1 MTIKLETHNSEN
13 SDVNPHDLKINS
25 AKGFFEKLIAF
36 AIDQRWLVMLISLA
50 VAILGVISYQH
61 LPIDAVPDITNVQV
75 QINTGAPGYSPLETE
90 QRITYP
96 VETAMAGLP
105 NLEETRS
112 ISRYGLSQVTVVFKE
127 GTDIY
132 FARQLVAERIAQVK
146 EKLPAGISSEMG
158 PTATGLGEIF
168 MWIVSAKPGALK
180 ADGTPY
186 TAMDLREV
194 QDWIIKPQLRNV
206 PGVTEINTIGGYS
219 KQFQIAPNLDALV
232 NYGLT
237 LGDILNALEK
247 NTNNQGAGYIEKQGE
262 QYLIRV
268 PGQIMLD
275 SKNQDMAQKMAIAAL
290 SNVVVDVRN
299 GKPIRV
305 QDVATVAIGSDLRTG
320 AATMNGEEVVLGTV
334 FMLMGEN
341 SRTVSLAI
349 AERLAEVN
357 KTLPAGITASTVYD
371 RTILIDKAI
380 NTVKK
385 NLLEGA
391 LLVIAILFIFLG
403 NIRAALITM
412 CVIPLAMLMT
422 FTGMVGN
429 KISANLMSLGALDF
443 GIIIDGAVVIV
454 ENAMRRLAHTQGAL
468 GRNLT
473 KQERFTEVFSAAREA
488 RRPLIYGQ
496 LIIMAVYLPIFAL
509 TGVEGKMFHPMA
521 FTVVIALLAA
531 MLISVTFIPA
541 AIALFVTGRVQE
553 KENFVMQWAKK
564 IYTPVLDWTL
574 VNKAVVLTFA
584 ITTVVLSGL
593 LVTRMGSE
601 FVPSLDEGDITM
613 HALRIPGTSLS
624 QAIVMQQELEK
635 TIKTF
640 PQIDKVYSKLGTAE
654 IATDPMPPSVADTFL
669 ILKPKSQW
677 PDPSLSKNAFIA
689 QLQAAV
695 AKVPGN
701 NYEFTQPIQMRFNEL
716 ISGVRSDVAVKVF
729 GDDLESMT
737 ETAEKIAEV
746 LEKTQGSADVKVE
759 QTTGLPVLT
768 VNIDREKIA
777 RLGVNMEDIQT
788 AVSIAMNGAHAGAVY
803 DGDRRFDIVVRLD
816 AAQRLD
822 TQMLERLPIKLNV
835 NNSATYMRLNE
846 LATLDVAQGANQFS
860 RANGKRNVVVTANVR
875 NRDIGSFV
883 AEAQAGIATNVK
895 IPAGNWLEWGGT
907 FKQLQSA
914 ADRLKIVIPLALLIV
929 FMLLYAVFGNFKDGL
944 IVFSGIPFALTGG
957 VTALWLTG
965 IPLSISAGVGFIA
978 LSGVAVLNG
987 LVMITFINNLR
998 SEGGALNEA
1007 VREGALTRLR
1017 PILMT
1022 ALVASF
1028 GFIPMAIATG
1038 VGAEVQRPLATVV
1051 IGGVM
1056 SSTLLT
1062 LLVLPLLYSMVHRRN
1077 SI

>member
-1 MTIKLETHNSEN
+1 MTIKPEN
-13 SDVNPHDLKINS
+13 ADIDPHK
-25 AKGFFEKLIAF
+25 ARGFFEKLIAF

-50 VAILGVISYQH
+50 LAVLGVISYQH

-75 QINTGAPGYSPLETE
+75 QINSAAPGYSPLETE

-146 EKLPAGISSEMG
+146 EKLPAGIASEMG

-168 MWIVSAKPGALK
+168 MWIVSAEPGALK
-180 ADGTPY
+180 PDGTPY

-206 PGVTEINTIGGYS
+206 PGVTEINTIGGFN
-219 KQFQIAPNLDALV
+219 KQFQVAPNLDALV

-237 LGDILNALEK
+237 LTDILNALEK
-247 NTNNQGAGYIEKQGE
+247 NTNNQGAGYIEKLGE

-268 PGQIMLD
+268 PGQITVD
-275 SKNQDMAQKMAIAAL
+275 SKYQKLALEAL
-290 SNVVVDVRN
+290 SNVVVDTRN
-299 GKPIRV
+299 GTPIRV
-305 QDVATVAIGSDLRTG
+305 QDVATVNTGSDLRTG

-341 SRTVSLAI
+341 SREVSQAVAL
-349 AERLAEVN
+349 RLAEVN
-357 KTLPAGITASTVYD
+357 KTLPTGIRANTVYD

-385 NLLEGA
+385 NLIEGA

-403 NIRAALITM
+403 NIRAAVITM

-443 GIIIDGAVVIV
+443 GIIIDGTVVIV

-473 KQERFTEVFSAAREA
+473 RTERFTEVFSAAREA

-521 FTVVIALLAA
+521 FTVVIALVAA

-553 KENFVMQWAKK
+553 KENKVMQWAKK

-574 VNKAVVLTFA
+574 LNKAVVLTLA
-584 ITTVVLSGL
+584 VTTVVLSGL
-593 LVTRMGSE
+593 LLTRMGSE
-601 FVPSLDEGDITM
+601 FVPSLDEGDIAL

-624 QAIVMQQELEK
+624 QAITMQQELEK

-640 PQIDKVYSKLGTAE
+640 PQVDKIYAKLGTAE

-669 ILKPKSQW
+669 ILKPRSQW
-677 PDPSLSKNAFIA
+677 PDPSLTKNAFIA

-746 LEKTQGSADVKVE
+746 LESTQGNADVKVE

-777 RLGVNMEDIQT
+777 RLGVNMQDIQT

-816 AAQRLD
+816 ATQRLD

-835 NNSATYMRLNE
+835 NDSVTYMRLSE

-883 AEAQAGIATNVK
+883 AEAQAGIAANVS

-907 FKQLQSA
+907 FKQLKSA

-929 FMLLYAVFGNFKDGL
+929 FMLLYAVFNNFKDGL

-957 VTALWLTG
+957 VTALWLAG

-998 SEGGALNEA
+998 AEGKALSEA

-1051 IGGVM
+1051 IGGVL

-1062 LLVLPLLYSMVHRRN
+1062 LLVLPLLYSMVHRKN

>member
-1 MTIKLETHNSEN
+1 MTIKPESA
-13 SDVNPHDLKINS
+13 DINPHDLKING

-36 AIDQRWLVMLISLA
+36 AIDQRWLVMLISLGVA
-50 VAILGVISYQH
+50 VLGFFSYAH

-75 QINTGAPGYSPLETE
+75 QINSAAPGYSPLETE

-146 EKLPAGISSEMG
+146 EKLPAGIASEMG

-168 MWIVSAKPGALK
+168 MWIVAAEPGALK

-206 PGVTEINTIGGYS
+206 SGVTEINTVGGYS
-219 KQFQIAPNLDALV
+219 KQFQVAPNLDALV

-237 LGDILNALEK
+237 LTDILNALEK
-247 NTNNQGAGYIEKQGE
+247 NTNNQGAGYIEKLGE

-268 PGQIMLD
+268 PGQIAVD
-275 SKNQDMAQKMAIAAL
+275 SKNQNIALTAL
-290 SNVVVDVRN
+290 SNVVLDVRN
-299 GKPIRV
+299 GTPIRV
-305 QDVATVAIGSDLRTG
+305 QDVATVSTGSDLRTG

-341 SRTVSLAI
+341 SREVSLAV
-349 AERLAEVN
+349 ANRLAEVN
-357 KTLPAGITASTVYD
+357 KTLPDGITANTVYD

-403 NIRAALITM
+403 NIRAAVITM

-473 KQERFTEVFSAAREA
+473 KQERFTEVFAAAREA

-521 FTVVIALLAA
+521 FTVVLALIAA
-531 MLISVTFIPA
+531 MIISVTFIPA

-553 KENFVMQWAKK
+553 KEIYVMQVAKK

-574 VNKAVVLTFA
+574 VNKAVVLTLA

-593 LVTRMGSE
+593 LLTRMGSE
-601 FVPSLDEGDITM
+601 FVPSLDEGDIAL

-624 QAIVMQQELEK
+624 QAITMQEELEK

-640 PQIDKVYSKLGTAE
+640 PQIEKVYAKLGTAE

-669 ILKPKSQW
+669 ILKPRSQW
-677 PDPSLSKNAFIA
+677 PDPSLSKNALIA
-689 QLQAAV
+689 QIQAKV
-695 AKVPGN
+695 SQVPGN

-729 GDDLESMT
+729 GDDLEQMT
-737 ETAEKIAEV
+737 ETAEQIAEV
-746 LEKTQGSADVKVE
+746 LEKTQGNADVKVE

-835 NNSATYMRLNE
+835 NDSVTYMRLSE
-846 LATLDVAQGANQFS
+846 LASLDVAQGANQFS

-883 AEAQAGIATNVK
+883 AEAQAGIAANVS

-907 FKQLQSA
+907 FKQLKSA

-929 FMLLYAVFGNFKDGL
+929 FMLLYAAMNDGKSGNFKDGL

-987 LVMITFINNLR
+987 LVLVVFINNLR
-998 SEGGALNEA
+998 NEGKAFDEAL
-1007 VREGALTRLR
+1007 REGALTRLR

-1051 IGGVM
+1051 IGGVL

-1062 LLVLPLLYSMVHRRN
+1062 LLVLPLMYSMVHRKN
-1077 SI
+1077 SL

>member
-1 MTIKLETHNSEN
+1 MTTRLDNE
-13 SDVNPHDLKINS
+13 P
-25 AKGFFEKLIAF
+25 KGFFEKLIQF
-36 AIDQRWLVMLISLA
+36 SINQRWLVMLISLG
-50 VAILGVISYQH
+50 VAILGIVSYQQ

-75 QINTGAPGYSPLETE
+75 QINSVAPGYSPLETE

-105 NLEETRS
+105 DLEETRS

-127 GTDIY
+127 GTNIY

-146 EKLPAGISSEMG
+146 EKLPAGIVPEMG

-168 MWIVSAKPGALK
+168 MWTVSAKPGALK
-180 ADGTPY
+180 PDGTPY

-206 PGVTEINTIGGYS
+206 PGVTEINTVGGYS
-219 KQFQIAPNLDALV
+219 KQYQIAPNSEALV
-232 NYGLT
+232 SYGLT
-237 LGDILNALEK
+237 LTDVVHALER
-247 NTNNQGAGYIEKQGE
+247 NTSNVGAGYIEKSGE

-268 PGQIMLD
+268 PGQLVASSVNSTQILTD
-275 SKNQDMAQKMAIAAL
+275 L
-290 SNVVVDVRN
+290 SNIVVDTRN
-299 GKPIRV
+299 ATPIRV
-305 QDVATVAIGSDLRTG
+305 QDVASVSIGSDLRTG

-341 SRTVSLAI
+341 SREVSQAV
-349 AERLAEVN
+349 ATRLAEVN
-357 KTLPAGITASTVYD
+357 KTLPAGITANVVYD

-385 NLLEGA
+385 NLIEGA

-403 NIRAALITM
+403 NIRAAIITM

-422 FTGMVGN
+422 FTGMVSN

-454 ENAMRRLAHTQGAL
+454 ENAMRRLAHSQNMV
-468 GRNLT
+468 GRNLMRS
-473 KQERFTEVFSAAREA
+473 ERFAEVFSAAREA

-521 FTVVIALLAA
+521 FTVVIALIAA
-531 MLISVTFIPA
+531 MIISVTFIPA
-541 AIALFVTGRVQE
+541 AIALFVTGRVEE
-553 KENFVMQWAKK
+553 KENTVMRVAKK

-574 VNKAVVLTFA
+574 INKAVVLTLA
-584 ITTVVLSGL
+584 VTTVLLSGL
-593 LVTRMGSE
+593 LLTRMGSE
-601 FVPSLDEGDITM
+601 FVPSLDEGDIAL

-624 QAIVMQQELEK
+624 QAVTMQQELEK

-640 PQIDKVYSKLGTAE
+640 PQVEKIYAKLGTAE

-669 ILKPKSQW
+669 ILKPRSAW
-677 PDPSLSKNAFIA
+677 PDPSLTKNGLIT
-689 QLQAAV
+689 QMQAAV

-729 GDDLESMT
+729 GDDLAAMT
-737 ETAEKIAEV
+737 ETAEAISNV

-816 AAQRLD
+816 EAQRLD
-822 TQMLERLPIKLNV
+822 TAMLERLPIKLNV
-835 NNSATYMRLNE
+835 NNTATYMRLNE
-846 LATLDVAQGANQFS
+846 LASLDIAQGANQFS

-883 AEAQAGIATNVK
+883 AEAKASIATDVK

-929 FMLLYAVFGNFKDGL
+929 FMLLYAVFNNFRDGL

-957 VTALWLTG
+957 ITALWLTG

-998 SEGGALNEA
+998 ADGAAVVNA

-1051 IGGVM
+1051 IGGVL

-1062 LLVLPLLYSMVHRRN
+1062 LLVLPLLYLMVHQTRKPLN
-1077 SI
+1077 

>member
-1 MTIKLETHNSEN
+1 MTIDLQTKNLES
-13 SDVNPHDLKINS
+13 SDVNPHDSKS
-25 AKGFFEKLIAF
+25 YAAKGFFEKLIAF
-36 AIDQRWLVMLISLA
+36 AIDQRWLIMLISLG
-50 VAILGVISYQH
+50 VAILGVVSYQH

-75 QINTGAPGYSPLETE
+75 QINSSAPGYSPLETE

-105 NLEETRS
+105 DLEETRS

-127 GTDIY
+127 GTNIY

-168 MWIVSAKPGALK
+168 MWIVAAKPSALK
-180 ADGTPY
+180 SDGTPY

-206 PGVTEINTIGGYS
+206 PGVTEINTVGGYS
-219 KQFQIAPNLDALV
+219 KQFQVSPNLDALV

-237 LGDILNALEK
+237 LTDILNALEK

-268 PGQIMLD
+268 PGQIAVD
-275 SKNQDMAQKMAIAAL
+275 SKNQNLALDAL
-290 SNVVVDVRN
+290 SNVVLDTRN
-299 GKPIRV
+299 GTPIRV
-305 QDVATVAIGSDLRTG
+305 QDVATVSIGSDLRTG
-320 AATMNGEEVVLGTV
+320 AATQNGEEVVLGTV

-341 SRTVSLAI
+341 SRTVSQAI
-349 AERLAEVN
+349 ATRLAEVN
-357 KTLPAGITASTVYD
+357 KTLPEGITANTVYD

-391 LLVIAILFIFLG
+391 LLVVAILFLFLG
-403 NIRAALITM
+403 NIRAAIITM

-422 FTGMVGN
+422 FTGMVSN
-429 KISANLMSLGALDF
+429 KVSANLMSLGALDF

-454 ENAMRRLAHTQGAL
+454 ENAMRRLAHTQSMV

-473 KQERFTEVFSAAREA
+473 RTERFTEVFSAAREA

-521 FTVVIALLAA
+521 FTVVIALIAA
-531 MLISVTFIPA
+531 MIISVTFIPA

-574 VNKAVVLTFA
+574 VNKAVVLTLA
-584 ITTVVLSGL
+584 VVTVVLSGL

-601 FVPSLDEGDITM
+601 FVPSLDEGDIAL

-624 QAIVMQQELEK
+624 QAITMQQKLEK

-640 PQIDKVYSKLGTAE
+640 PQIDKVYAKLGTAE

-669 ILKPKSQW
+669 ILKPRSEW
-677 PDPSLSKNAFIA
+677 PDPSLTKNGLIA
-689 QLQAAV
+689 QIQAAV

-729 GDDLESMT
+729 GDDLEAMT
-737 ETAEKIAEV
+737 ETAEAVSTV

-816 AAQRLD
+816 EAQRLD
-822 TQMLERLPIKLNV
+822 TAMLERLPIKLNV
-835 NNSATYMRLNE
+835 NNTATYMRLNE
-846 LATLDVAQGANQFS
+846 LASLDVAQGANQFS

-883 AEAQAGIATNVK
+883 AEAKASIARDIK
-895 IPAGNWLEWGGT
+895 IPPGNWLEWGGT

-914 ADRLKIVIPLALLIV
+914 ADRLKIVIPLALIIV

-998 SEGGALNEA
+998 DEGKALNDA

-1051 IGGVM
+1051 IGGIL

-1062 LLVLPLLYSMVHRRN
+1062 LLVLPLLYAMVHQSQLKN
-1077 SI
+1077 STH

>member
-1 MTIKLETHNSEN
+1 MTIKPES
-13 SDVNPHDLKINS
+13 SDVDQHKASGI
-25 AKGFFEKLIAF
+25 FEKLIAF
-36 AIDQRWLVMLISLA
+36 AIEQRWLVMLMSAGI
-50 VAILGVISYQH
+50 AIMGIVSYQH

-75 QINTGAPGYSPLETE
+75 QINSAAPGYSPLETE

-146 EKLPAGISSEMG
+146 EKLPAGIGSEMG
-158 PTATGLGEIF
+158 PTATGLGEIY
-168 MWIVSAKPGALK
+168 MWTVSAKPGALK
-180 ADGTPY
+180 PDGTPY

-206 PGVTEINTIGGYS
+206 PGVTEINTVGGYS
-219 KQFQIAPNLDALV
+219 KQYQIAPNSEALV
-232 NYGLT
+232 SYGLT
-237 LGDILNALEK
+237 LSDVVNALER
-247 NTNNQGAGYIEKQGE
+247 NTGNVGAGYIEKSGE

-268 PGQIMLD
+268 PGQLVANSVNSTQILTD
-275 SKNQDMAQKMAIAAL
+275 L
-290 SNVVVDVRN
+290 SNIVIDTRN
-299 GKPIRV
+299 GTPVRV
-305 QDVATVAIGSDLRTG
+305 ADVASVSIGSDLRTG

-341 SRTVSLAI
+341 SRTVSQAV
-349 AERLAEVN
+349 AVRLAEVN
-357 KTLPAGITASTVYD
+357 KTLPAGITANTVYD

-385 NLLEGA
+385 NLIEGA
-391 LLVIAILFIFLG
+391 LLVIAVLFVFLG
-403 NIRAALITM
+403 NIRAAVITM

-429 KISANLMSLGALDF
+429 KVSANLMSLGALDF

-454 ENAMRRLAHTQGAL
+454 ENAMRRLAHRQNAL
-468 GRNLT
+468 SRNLT
-473 KQERFTEVFSAAREA
+473 REERFDEVFSAAREA
-488 RRPLIYGQ
+488 RRPLVYGQ

-521 FTVVIALLAA
+521 FTVVIALIAA
-531 MLISVTFIPA
+531 MIISVTFIPA
-541 AIALFVTGRVQE
+541 AIALFVTGRVEE
-553 KENFVMQWAKK
+553 KENKVMQWAKK

-574 VNKAVVLTFA
+574 VNKAVVLTLA
-584 ITTVVLSGL
+584 VTAVALSGL
-593 LVTRMGSE
+593 LLTRMGSE
-601 FVPSLDEGDITM
+601 FVPSLDEGDIAL

-624 QAIVMQQELEK
+624 QALLMQRELEK
-635 TIKTF
+635 TIKAF
-640 PQIDKVYSKLGTAE
+640 PQVDKVYAKLGTAE

-669 ILKPKSQW
+669 ILKPRSEW
-677 PDPSLSKNAFIA
+677 PDPRLSKNALIA
-689 QLQAAV
+689 QIQVAV

-729 GDDLESMT
+729 GDDLASMN
-737 ETAEKIAEV
+737 ETAEKIAAI
-746 LEKTQGSADVKVE
+746 LEKTAGSADVKVE

-777 RLGVNMEDIQT
+777 RIGVSMQDVQE
-788 AVSIAMNGAHAGAVY
+788 AVNIAMNGSHAGAVY
-803 DGDRRFDIVVRLD
+803 DGDRRFDIVVRLNE
-816 AAQRLD
+816 AQRND
-822 TQMLERLPIKLNV
+822 MTVLERLPIKLNI
-835 NNSATYMRLNE
+835 NNRVTFLRLGE
-846 LATLDVAQGANQFS
+846 VASLDIAQGANQFS

-883 AEAQAGIATNVK
+883 AQAQASIAEGVK

-914 ADRLKIVIPLALLIV
+914 ADRLQIVIPLALIIV
-929 FMLLYAVFGNFKDGL
+929 FMLLYAAMNNGTVGNDEKSGNFKDGL

-998 SEGGALNEA
+998 AEGKTLDEA

-1051 IGGVM
+1051 IGGVL

-1062 LLVLPLLYSMVHRRN
+1062 LLVLPLLYAWIYRKP
-1077 SI
+1077 

>member
-1 MTIKLETHNSEN
+1 MTIKKLESI
-13 SDVNPHDLKINS
+13 DVEPHK
-25 AKGFFEKLIAF
+25 ARGFFEQLIAF
-36 AIDQRWLVMLISLA
+36 AIDQRWLVMLVSLG
-50 VAILGVISYQH
+50 VAIMGIASYQY

-75 QINTGAPGYSPLETE
+75 QINSAAPGYSPLETE

-105 NLEETRS
+105 DLEETRS

-146 EKLPAGISSEMG
+146 EKLPAGISTEMG

-168 MWIVSAKPGALK
+168 MWTVSAKPGALK

-219 KQFQIAPNLDALV
+219 KQFQVSPNLDALV
-232 NYGLT
+232 SYGLT
-237 LGDILNALEK
+237 LSDVLNALEK
-247 NTNNQGAGYIEKQGE
+247 NTNNQGAGYIEKLGE

-268 PGQIMLD
+268 PGQITVN
-275 SKNQDMAQKMAIAAL
+275 SKNQNLALDAL
-290 SNVVVDVRN
+290 SNVVIDTRN
-299 GKPIRV
+299 GTPVRIK
-305 QDVATVAIGSDLRTG
+305 DVSTVSAGSDLRTG

-357 KTLPAGITASTVYD
+357 KTLPAGIVANTVYD

-391 LLVIAILFIFLG
+391 LLVIAILFLFLG
-403 NIRAALITM
+403 NIRAAIITM

-422 FTGMVGN
+422 FTGMVSS

-454 ENAMRRLAHTQGAL
+454 ENSMRRLAHSQSVF

-473 KQERFTEVFSAAREA
+473 REERFTEVFSAAREA

-521 FTVVIALLAA
+521 FTVVIALIAA
-531 MLISVTFIPA
+531 MIISVTFIPA
-541 AIALFVTGRVQE
+541 AIALFVTGRVEE
-553 KENFVMQWAKK
+553 KENKVMQWAKK

-574 VNKAVVLTFA
+574 VNKSVVLA
-584 ITTVVLSGL
+584 LAVTTVVLSGL

-601 FVPSLDEGDITM
+601 FVPSLDEGDIAL

-624 QAIVMQQELEK
+624 QAVGMQQELEK
-635 TIKTF
+635 TIKKF
-640 PQIDKVYSKLGTAE
+640 PQVDKVYAKIGTAE

-669 ILKPKSQW
+669 ILKPRSEW
-677 PDPSLSKNAFIA
+677 PDPSLSKNALIL
-689 QLQAAV
+689 QIQAAV

-729 GDDLESMT
+729 GDDLENMT
-737 ETAEKIAEV
+737 EIAEKIAEV
-746 LEKTQGSADVKVE
+746 LEKTAGSADVKVE
-759 QTTGLPVLT
+759 QTTGLPILT

-777 RLGVNMEDIQT
+777 RFGVSIENIQT
-788 AVSIAMNGAHAGAVY
+788 DVSIAMNGAHAGAVY

-816 AAQRLD
+816 ETQRLD
-822 TQMLERLPIKLNV
+822 TTMLERLPIKLNV
-835 NNSATYMRLNE
+835 NNTYNYMRLNE
-846 LATLDVAQGANQFS
+846 LASLDVAQGANQFS

-875 NRDIGSFV
+875 ERDIGSFV
-883 AEAQAGIATNVK
+883 AEAQAGIAESVK

-998 SEGGALNEA
+998 TEGRGMAEA

-1051 IGGVM
+1051 IGGIL

-1062 LLVLPLLYSMVHRRN
+1062 LLVLPLLYAMVHQSKSN
-1077 SI
+1077 KNNIL

>member
-1 MTIKLETHNSEN
+1 
-13 SDVNPHDLKINS
+13 
-25 AKGFFEKLIAF
+25 
-36 AIDQRWLVMLISLA
+36 
-50 VAILGVISYQH
+50 
-61 LPIDAVPDITNVQV
+61 
-75 QINTGAPGYSPLETE
+75 
-90 QRITYP
+90 
-96 VETAMAGLP
+96 
-105 NLEETRS
+105 
-112 ISRYGLSQVTVVFKE
+112 
-127 GTDIY
+127 
-132 FARQLVAERIAQVK
+132 
-146 EKLPAGISSEMG
+146 
-158 PTATGLGEIF
+158 
-168 MWIVSAKPGALK
+168 
-180 ADGTPY
+180 
-186 TAMDLREV
+186 
-194 QDWIIKPQLRNV
+194 
-206 PGVTEINTIGGYS
+206 
-219 KQFQIAPNLDALV
+219 
-232 NYGLT
+232 
-237 LGDILNALEK
+237 
-247 NTNNQGAGYIEKQGE
+247 
-262 QYLIRV
+262 
-268 PGQIMLD
+268 
-275 SKNQDMAQKMAIAAL
+275 
-290 SNVVVDVRN
+290 SNVVLDTRN
-299 GKPIRV
+299 GTPVRIK
-305 QDVATVAIGSDLRTG
+305 DVATVSAGSDLRTG
-320 AATMNGEEVVLGTV
+320 AATMDGEEVVLGTV

-341 SRTVSLAI
+341 SRTVSQAI
-349 AERLAEVN
+349 ATRLAEVN
-357 KTLPAGITASTVYD
+357 KTLPTGITANTVYD

-391 LLVIAILFIFLG
+391 LLVIAILFVFLG
-403 NIRAALITM
+403 NIRAAIITM

-429 KISANLMSLGALDF
+429 KVSANLMSLGALDF

-454 ENAMRRLAHTQGAL
+454 ENAMRRLAHSQSVL

-473 KQERFTEVFSAAREA
+473 REERFTEVFSAAREA

-521 FTVVIALLAA
+521 FTVVIALIAA
-531 MLISVTFIPA
+531 MIISVTFIPA
-541 AIALFVTGRVQE
+541 AIALFVTGRVEE
-553 KENFVMQWAKK
+553 KENIVMQWAKK

-574 VNKAVVLTFA
+574 INKAVVLVLA
-584 ITTVVLSGL
+584 ITTVILSSL
-593 LVTRMGSE
+593 LLTRMGSE
-601 FVPSLDEGDITM
+601 FVPSLDEGDIAL

-624 QAIVMQQELEK
+624 QAVGMQQELEK

-640 PQIDKVYSKLGTAE
+640 PQVDKVYAKLGTAE

-669 ILKPKSQW
+669 ILKPRSEW
-677 PDPSLSKNAFIA
+677 PDPSLSKNALIA
-689 QLQAAV
+689 QIQAAV

-729 GDDLESMT
+729 GDDLAQMT
-737 ETAEKIAEV
+737 ETAEQIAKV
-746 LEKTQGSADVKVE
+746 LEETAGSADVKVE
-759 QTTGLPVLT
+759 QTTGLPILT

-777 RLGVNMEDIQT
+777 RLGVNMADIQT

-816 AAQRLD
+816 EAQRLD
-822 TQMLERLPIKLNV
+822 TAMLERLPIKLNV
-835 NNSATYMRLNE
+835 NNTATYMRLSE
-846 LATLDVAQGANQFS
+846 LASLDVAQGANQFS

-875 NRDIGSFV
+875 ERDIGSFV
-883 AEAQAGIATNVK
+883 AEAQTSIAEEVK

-914 ADRLKIVIPLALLIV
+914 ADRLQIVIPLALLIV

-998 SEGGALNEA
+998 TEGKALNEA

-1051 IGGVM
+1051 IGGVL

-1062 LLVLPLLYSMVHRRN
+1062 LLVLPLLYSMFSQTKNVQPN
-1077 SI
+1077 

>member
-1 MTIKLETHNSEN
+1 MTIKPES
-13 SDVNPHDLKINS
+13 SDVNPHDFKING
-25 AKGFFEKLIAF
+25 AKGFFEKLIQFSIA
-36 AIDQRWLVMLISLA
+36 QRWLVMLISLGLA
-50 VAILGVISYQH
+50 VLGIISYQH

-75 QINTGAPGYSPLETE
+75 QINSAAPGYSPLETE

-146 EKLPAGISSEMG
+146 EKLPADVSPEMG

-168 MWIVSAKPGALK
+168 MWIVAAKPGALK
-180 ADGTPY
+180 PDGTPY

-206 PGVTEINTIGGYS
+206 PGVTEINTVGGYS

-237 LGDILNALEK
+237 LSDILNALEK
-247 NTNNQGAGYIEKQGE
+247 NTNNQGAGYIEKLGE

-268 PGQIMLD
+268 PGQIAVD
-275 SKNQDMAQKMAIAAL
+275 SKNQNIALTAL
-290 SNVVVDVRN
+290 SNVVLDVRN
-299 GKPIRV
+299 GTPIRV
-305 QDVATVAIGSDLRTG
+305 QDVAIVTTGSDLRTG

-341 SRTVSLAI
+341 SREVSLAV
-349 AERLAEVN
+349 ANRLAEVN
-357 KTLPAGITASTVYD
+357 KTLPNGITANTVYD
-371 RTILIDKAI
+371 RTTLIDKAI
-380 NTVKK
+380 DTVKK

-403 NIRAALITM
+403 NIRAAVITM

-473 KQERFTEVFSAAREA
+473 KQERFIEVFSAAREA

-521 FTVVIALLAA
+521 FTVVLALISA
-531 MLISVTFIPA
+531 MIISVTFIPA

-553 KENFVMQWAKK
+553 KENFVMQWTKK

-574 VNKAVVLTFA
+574 VNKAVVLTLA
-584 ITTVVLSGL
+584 VTTVILSGL
-593 LVTRMGSE
+593 LLTRMGSE
-601 FVPSLDEGDITM
+601 FVPSLDEGDIAM

-624 QAIVMQQELEK
+624 QAVTMQAELEK

-640 PQIDKVYSKLGTAE
+640 PQIEKVYAKLGTAE

-669 ILKPKSQW
+669 ILKPRSAW
-677 PDPSLSKNAFIA
+677 PDPSLSKNALIA
-689 QLQAAV
+689 QIQAKV
-695 AKVPGN
+695 SQVPGN

-737 ETAEKIAEV
+737 ATAEQIAEV
-746 LEKTQGSADVKVE
+746 LEKTPGNADVKVE

-788 AVSIAMNGAHAGAVY
+788 AVSIAMNGAHAGSVY

-816 AAQRLD
+816 QAQRLD
-822 TQMLERLPIKLNV
+822 TATLERLPIKLNV
-835 NNSATYMRLNE
+835 NNTATYMRLNE
-846 LATLDVAQGANQFS
+846 LASLDVVQGTNQFS

-883 AEAQAGIATNVK
+883 AEAKASIATEVK

-998 SEGGALNEA
+998 ADGKATNEA

-1051 IGGVM
+1051 IGGVL
-1056 SSTLLT
+1056 SSTFLT
-1062 LLVLPLLYSMVHRRN
+1062 LLVLPLLYSMFSREVDFILN
-1077 SI
+1077 D

>member
-1 MTIKLETHNSEN
+1 MKSLES
-13 SDVNPHDLKINS
+13 SDVNSHN

-36 AIDQRWLVMLISLA
+36 AIEQRWMVMLISLG
-50 VAILGVISYQH
+50 VAIMGIVSYQH

-75 QINTGAPGYSPLETE
+75 QINSAAPGYSPLETE

-146 EKLPAGISSEMG
+146 EKLPAGISAAMG
-158 PTATGLGEIF
+158 PTATGLGEIV
-168 MWIVSAKPGALK
+168 MWTVSANPGALK
-180 ADGTPY
+180 PDGTPY

-194 QDWIIKPQLRNV
+194 QDWVIKPQLRNV
-206 PGVTEINTIGGYS
+206 PGVTEINTVGGYS
-219 KQFQIAPNLDALV
+219 KQYQIAPNLEALV

-237 LGDILNALEK
+237 LTDILNALEK
-247 NTNNQGAGYIEKQGE
+247 NTNNQGAGYIEKSGE

-268 PGQIMLD
+268 PGQITVNSTNQTIALD
-275 SKNQDMAQKMAIAAL
+275 AL
-290 SNVVVDVRN
+290 NNIVLETRN
-299 GKPIRV
+299 GTPIRV
-305 QDVATVAIGSDLRTG
+305 QDVASASIGSDLRTG

-341 SRTVSLAI
+341 SRTVSQAV
-349 AERLAEVN
+349 AARLAEVN
-357 KTLPAGITASTVYD
+357 KTLPAGIMANIVYD

-380 NTVKK
+380 STVKK

-391 LLVIAILFIFLG
+391 LLVIAVLFVFLG
-403 NIRAALITM
+403 NIRAAIITM

-429 KISANLMSLGALDF
+429 KVSANLMSLGALDF

-454 ENAMRRLAHTQGAL
+454 ENAMRRLAHTQGIL

-473 KQERFTEVFSAAREA
+473 RQERFTEVFSAAREA

-521 FTVVIALLAA
+521 FTVVIALIAA
-531 MLISVTFIPA
+531 MIISVTFIPA

-553 KENFVMQWAKK
+553 KENKVMQMAKK

-574 VNKAVVLTFA
+574 INKAVVLVLAVT
-584 ITTVVLSGL
+584 IVVLSGL
-593 LVTRMGSE
+593 LLTRMGSE
-601 FVPSLDEGDITM
+601 FVPSLDEGDITL

-624 QAIVMQQELEK
+624 QAVVMQQELEK

-640 PQIDKVYSKLGTAE
+640 PQVDKVYAKLGTAE
-654 IATDPMPPSVADTFL
+654 IATDPMPPSVADTYL
-669 ILKPKSQW
+669 ILKPRNEW
-677 PDPSLSKNAFIA
+677 PDPSLSKNALIA
-689 QLQAAV
+689 QMQAAV

-729 GDDLESMT
+729 GDDLAQMT
-737 ETAEKIAEV
+737 ESAEAIANV
-746 LEKTQGSADVKVE
+746 LEKTAGSADVKVE
-759 QTTGLPVLT
+759 QTTGLPILT

-777 RLGVNMEDIQT
+777 RLGVNMADIQE

-816 AAQRLD
+816 EAQRKD
-822 TQMLERLPIKLNV
+822 TTMLERLPIKLNI
-835 NNSATYMRLNE
+835 NNAVTYMRLGE
-846 LATLDVAQGANQFS
+846 LASLDVAQGANQFS

-875 NRDIGSFV
+875 ERDIGSFV
-883 AEAQAGIATNVK
+883 AEAKSNIAQNVT

-914 ADRLKIVIPLALLIV
+914 ANRLQIVIPLALIIV

-965 IPLSISAGVGFIA
+965 IPLS
-978 LSGVAVLNG
+978 
-987 LVMITFINNLR
+987 
-998 SEGGALNEA
+998 
-1007 VREGALTRLR
+1007 
-1017 PILMT
+1017 
-1022 ALVASF
+1022 
-1028 GFIPMAIATG
+1028 
-1038 VGAEVQRPLATVV
+1038 
-1051 IGGVM
+1051 
-1056 SSTLLT
+1056 
-1062 LLVLPLLYSMVHRRN
+1062 
-1077 SI
+1077 

>member
-1 MTIKLETHNSEN
+1 MTTKPES
-13 SDVNPHDLKINS
+13 SDVDQHKASGI
-25 AKGFFEKLIAF
+25 FEKLIAF
-36 AIDQRWLVMLISLA
+36 AIDQRWLMMLISA
-50 VAILGVISYQH
+50 GIAIIGVVSYQH

-75 QINTGAPGYSPLETE
+75 QVNSVAPGYSPLETE

-105 NLEETRS
+105 KLEETRS

-158 PTATGLGEIF
+158 PTATGLGEIY
-168 MWIVSAKPGALK
+168 MWTVSAKHGALK
-180 ADGTPY
+180 PDGTPY

-206 PGVTEINTIGGYS
+206 PGVTEINTVGGYS
-219 KQFQIAPNLDALV
+219 KQYQIAPNSEALV
-232 NYGLT
+232 SYGLT
-237 LGDILNALEK
+237 LSDVVNALER
-247 NTNNQGAGYIEKQGE
+247 NTNNVGAGYIEKSGE

-268 PGQIMLD
+268 PGQLVANSVNSTQILTD
-275 SKNQDMAQKMAIAAL
+275 L
-290 SNVVVDVRN
+290 SNIVIDTRS
-299 GKPIRV
+299 GTPIRV
-305 QDVATVAIGSDLRTG
+305 QDVATVSIGSDLRTG

-341 SRTVSLAI
+341 SRTVSQAV
-349 AERLAEVN
+349 AARLAEVN
-357 KTLPAGITASTVYD
+357 KTLPAGITANTVYD
-371 RTILIDKAI
+371 RTILIDAAI

-385 NLLEGA
+385 NLIEGA
-391 LLVIAILFIFLG
+391 LLVIAVLFVFLG
-403 NIRAALITM
+403 NIRAAVITM

-429 KISANLMSLGALDF
+429 KVSANLMSLGALDF
-443 GIIIDGAVVIV
+443 GIIIDGTVVIV
-454 ENAMRRLAHTQGAL
+454 ENAMRRLANRQSVL

-473 KQERFTEVFSAAREA
+473 REERFSEVFSAAREA
-488 RRPLIYGQ
+488 RRPLVYGQ

-521 FTVVIALLAA
+521 FTVVIALIAA
-531 MLISVTFIPA
+531 MIISVTFIPA
-541 AIALFVTGRVQE
+541 AIALFVTGRVEE
-553 KENFVMQWAKK
+553 KENKVMQWAKK

-574 VNKAVVLTFA
+574 VNKAVVLTLA
-584 ITTVVLSGL
+584 VTTVALSGL
-593 LVTRMGSE
+593 LLTRMGSE
-601 FVPSLDEGDITM
+601 FVPSLDEGDIAL

-624 QAIVMQQELEK
+624 QALLMQQELEK
-635 TIKTF
+635 TIKAF
-640 PQIDKVYSKLGTAE
+640 PQVDKVYAKLGTAE

-669 ILKPKSQW
+669 ILKPRSEW
-677 PDPSLSKNAFIA
+677 PNPRLSKNALIA
-689 QLQAAV
+689 QMQLAV

-729 GDDLESMT
+729 GDDLASMN
-737 ETAEKIAEV
+737 ETAEKVAAI
-746 LEKTQGSADVKVE
+746 LEKTAGSADVKVE

-777 RLGVNMEDIQT
+777 RIGVNMQDVQE
-788 AVSIAMNGAHAGAVY
+788 AVNIAMNGRHAGAVY
-803 DGDRRFDIVVRLD
+803 DGDRRFDIVVRLNE
-816 AAQRLD
+816 AQRND
-822 TQMLERLPIKLNV
+822 ITMLERLPIKLNI
-835 NNSATYMRLNE
+835 NNQVTFLRLEE
-846 LATLDVAQGANQFS
+846 LASLDIAQGANQFS

-875 NRDIGSFV
+875 DRDIGSFV
-883 AEAQAGIATNVK
+883 AQAQASIADNVK

-914 ADRLKIVIPLALLIV
+914 ADRLKIVIPLALIIV
-929 FMLLYAVFGNFKDGL
+929 FMLLYAAMNNGTVGNDEKSGNFKEGL

-998 SEGGALNEA
+998 SEGKTLDEA

-1051 IGGVM
+1051 IGGVL
-1056 SSTLLT
+1056 SSTILT
-1062 LLVLPLLYSMVHRRN
+1062 LLVLPLLYQLVNRRK
-1077 SI
+1077 I

>member
-1 MTIKLETHNSEN
+1 MTIKPE
-13 SDVNPHDLKINS
+13 DLS
-25 AKGFFEKLIAF
+25 AEEAKGFFEKLIAF
-36 AIDQRWLVMLISLA
+36 AIGQRWLVMLVSLA
-50 VAILGVISYQH
+50 IAILGVVSYQH

-75 QINTGAPGYSPLETE
+75 QINSVAPGFSPLETE

-105 NLEETRS
+105 HLEETRS

-127 GTDIY
+127 GTNIY
-132 FARQLVAERIAQVK
+132 FARQLVAERIAQAK
-146 EKLPAGISSEMG
+146 EKLPAGITPEMG

-168 MWIVSAKPGALK
+168 MWTVSSQPGALK
-180 ADGTPY
+180 PDGSPY

-206 PGVTEINTIGGYS
+206 PGVTEINTVGGYS
-219 KQFQIAPNLDALV
+219 KQYQVAPKLDALV
-232 NYGLT
+232 DYGLT
-237 LGDILNALEK
+237 LADILNALEK
-247 NTNNQGAGYIEKQGE
+247 NTSNQGAGYIEKSGE

-268 PGQIMLD
+268 PGQLTV
-275 SKNQDMAQKMAIAAL
+275 
-290 SNVVVDVRN
+290 SNINSAKLINELGDIVVATHGGTPVR
-299 GKPIRV
+299 IS
-305 QDVATVAIGSDLRTG
+305 DVANVSVASDLRSG

-341 SRTVSLAI
+341 SRTVSQAV
-349 AERLAEVN
+349 AARLAEVN
-357 KTLPAGITASTVYD
+357 KTLPAGITANTVYD
-371 RTILIDKAI
+371 RTILINKAI

-385 NLLEGA
+385 NLIEGA

-403 NIRAALITM
+403 NVRAAIITM

-454 ENAMRRLAHTQGAL
+454 ENAMRRLAHAQSLA

-496 LIIMAVYLPIFAL
+496 LIIMAVYLPLFAL

-521 FTVVIALLAA
+521 FTVVIALIAA
-531 MLISVTFIPA
+531 MIISVTFIPA
-541 AIALFVTGRVQE
+541 AIAIFVTGGVQE
-553 KENFVMQWAKK
+553 KENKVMQWAKK

-574 VNKAVVLTFA
+574 INKAAVLTFA

-593 LVTRMGSE
+593 LLTRMGSE
-601 FVPSLDEGDITM
+601 FVPSLDEGDIAL

-624 QAIVMQQELEK
+624 QAVTMQQELEK
-635 TIKTF
+635 TIKNF
-640 PQIDKVYSKLGTAE
+640 PQIEKVYAKLGTAE

-669 ILKPKSQW
+669 ILKPRSAW
-677 PDPSLSKNAFIA
+677 PDPSLSKNAFIT

-716 ISGVRSDVAVKVF
+716 ISGVRSDIAVKVF
-729 GDDLESMT
+729 GDDLQMMT

-746 LEKTQGSADVKVE
+746 LEKTTGSADVKVE
-759 QTTGLPVLT
+759 QTTGLPILT

-777 RLGVNMEDIQT
+777 RLGVNMADIQD
-788 AVSIAMNGAHAGAVY
+788 AVSIAMNGAQAGAVY

-816 AAQRLD
+816 EAQRLD
-822 TQMLERLPIKLNV
+822 TTMLERLPIKLNI
-835 NNSATYMRLNE
+835 NNTATYMRLNE
-846 LATLDVAQGANQFS
+846 LASLDIAQGANQFS

-883 AEAQAGIATNVK
+883 AEAKTTIAENVE
-895 IPAGNWLEWGGT
+895 IPAGNWVEWGGT

-914 ADRLKIVIPLALLIV
+914 ANRLQIVIPLALAIV
-929 FMLLYAVFGNFKDGL
+929 FMLLYAAMNNGQSKISGNFKDGL

-998 SEGGALNEA
+998 LEGKSINVA

-1017 PILMT
+1017 PILIT

-1051 IGGVM
+1051 IGGVV

-1062 LLVLPLLYSMVHRRN
+1062 LLVLPLLYTMVHKQRK
-1077 SI
+1077 

>member
-1 MTIKLETHNSEN
+1 
-13 SDVNPHDLKINS
+13 
-25 AKGFFEKLIAF
+25 
-36 AIDQRWLVMLISLA
+36 MLISLG
-50 VAILGVISYQH
+50 VAILGVVSYQH

-75 QINTGAPGYSPLETE
+75 QINSSAPGYSPLETE

-105 NLEETRS
+105 DLEETRS

-127 GTDIY
+127 GTNIY

-168 MWIVSAKPGALK
+168 MWIVAAKPGALK
-180 ADGTPY
+180 SDGTPY

-206 PGVTEINTIGGYS
+206 PGVTEINTVGGYS
-219 KQFQIAPNLDALV
+219 KQFQVSPNLDALV

-237 LGDILNALEK
+237 LTDILNALEK

-268 PGQIMLD
+268 PGQIAVD
-275 SKNQDMAQKMAIAAL
+275 SKNQNLALDAL
-290 SNVVVDVRN
+290 SNVVLDTRN
-299 GKPIRV
+299 GTPIRV
-305 QDVATVAIGSDLRTG
+305 QDVATVSIGSDLRTG
-320 AATMNGEEVVLGTV
+320 AATQNGEEVVLGTV

-341 SRTVSLAI
+341 SRTVSQAI
-349 AERLAEVN
+349 ATRLAEVN
-357 KTLPAGITASTVYD
+357 KTLPEGITANTVYD

-391 LLVIAILFIFLG
+391 LLVVAILFLFLG
-403 NIRAALITM
+403 NIRAAIITM

-422 FTGMVGN
+422 FTGMVSN
-429 KISANLMSLGALDF
+429 KVSANLMSLGALDF

-454 ENAMRRLAHTQGAL
+454 ENAMRRLAHTQSMV

-473 KQERFTEVFSAAREA
+473 RTERFTEVFSAAREA

-521 FTVVIALLAA
+521 FTVVIALIAA
-531 MLISVTFIPA
+531 MIISVTFIPA

-574 VNKAVVLTFA
+574 VNKAVVLTLA
-584 ITTVVLSGL
+584 VVTVVLSGL

-601 FVPSLDEGDITM
+601 FVPSLDEGDIAL

-624 QAIVMQQELEK
+624 QAITMQQKLEK

-640 PQIDKVYSKLGTAE
+640 PQIDKVYAKLGTAE

-669 ILKPKSQW
+669 ILKPRSEW
-677 PDPSLSKNAFIA
+677 PDPSLTKNGLIA
-689 QLQAAV
+689 QIQAAV

-729 GDDLESMT
+729 GDDLVAMT
-737 ETAEKIAEV
+737 ETAEAVSTV

-816 AAQRLD
+816 EAQRLD
-822 TQMLERLPIKLNV
+822 TAMLERLPIKLNV
-835 NNSATYMRLNE
+835 NNTATYMRLNE
-846 LATLDVAQGANQFS
+846 LASLDIAQGANQFS

-883 AEAQAGIATNVK
+883 AEAKASIARDIK
-895 IPAGNWLEWGGT
+895 IPPGNWLEWGGT

-914 ADRLKIVIPLALLIV
+914 ADRLKIVIPLALIIV

-998 SEGGALNEA
+998 DEGKALNDA

-1051 IGGVM
+1051 IGGIL

-1062 LLVLPLLYSMVHRRN
+1062 LLVLPLLYAMVHQSQLKN
-1077 SI
+1077 STH

>member
-1 MTIKLETHNSEN
+1 MTIKPENNNLESA
-13 SDVNPHDLKINS
+13 DIDPHDIKINS

-36 AIDQRWLVMLISLA
+36 AINQRWLVMLISLA

-180 ADGTPY
+180 PDGTPY

-206 PGVTEINTIGGYS
+206 PGVTEINTVGGYN
-219 KQFQIAPNLDALV
+219 KQYQIAPNSDALV
-232 NYGLT
+232 SYGLT
-237 LGDILNALEK
+237 LTDIVSALER
-247 NTNNQGAGYIEKQGE
+247 NTSNVGAGYIEKSGE

-268 PGQIMLD
+268 PGQLVANSVNSRQTLTD
-275 SKNQDMAQKMAIAAL
+275 L
-290 SNVVVDVRN
+290 SNIVVDTRN
-299 GKPIRV
+299 ETPIRV
-305 QDVATVAIGSDLRTG
+305 QDVASVAISSDLRTG

-341 SRTVSLAI
+341 SRTVSQAV
-349 AERLAEVN
+349 ASRLAEVN
-357 KTLPAGITASTVYD
+357 KTLPTGITANAVYD

-385 NLLEGA
+385 NLIEGA

-454 ENAMRRLAHTQGAL
+454 ENAMRRLAHTQGLL

-473 KQERFTEVFSAAREA
+473 RQERFTEVFSAAREA

-521 FTVVIALLAA
+521 FTVVIALISA
-531 MLISVTFIPA
+531 MVISVTFIPA
-541 AIALFVTGRVQE
+541 AIVLFVTGHIEE
-553 KENFVMQWAKK
+553 KENVVMRIAKK

-574 VNKAVVLTFA
+574 VNKAVVLTLA
-584 ITTVVLSGL
+584 VTTVVLSSL

-601 FVPSLDEGDITM
+601 FVPSLDEGDIAL

-624 QAIVMQQELEK
+624 QAVLMQQELEK

-640 PQIDKVYSKLGTAE
+640 PQVDQVYAKLGTAE

-669 ILKPKSQW
+669 ILKPRSAW
-677 PDPSLSKNAFIA
+677 PDPTLTKNALIA
-689 QLQAAV
+689 QIQTQV

-835 NNSATYMRLNE
+835 NNSNTYMRLSE

-883 AEAQAGIATNVK
+883 AEAQAGIAASVK

-907 FKQLQSA
+907 FKQLKSA

-929 FMLLYAVFGNFKDGL
+929 FMLLYAVFNNFKDGL

-957 VTALWLTG
+957 VTALWLAG

-998 SEGGALNEA
+998 ADDKVLDDA

-1051 IGGVM
+1051 IGGVL

-1062 LLVLPLLYSMVHRRN
+1062 LLVLPLMYKMVHRKN
-1077 SI
+1077 A

>member
-1 MTIKLETHNSEN
+1 MTIKPES
-13 SDVNPHDLKINS
+13 SDVNPHS

-36 AIDQRWLVMLISLA
+36 AIDQRWLVMLISLG
-50 VAILGVISYQH
+50 VAIMGIISYQN

-75 QINTGAPGYSPLETE
+75 QINSAAPGYSPLETE

-105 NLEETRS
+105 DLEETRS
-112 ISRYGLSQVTVVFKE
+112 ISRYGLSQVTVIFKE

-168 MWIVSAKPGALK
+168 MWTVSAKPGALK
-180 ADGTPY
+180 PDGTPY

-206 PGVTEINTIGGYS
+206 PGVTEINTIGGYN
-219 KQFQIAPNLDALV
+219 KQFQVSPNLDALV

-247 NTNNQGAGYIEKQGE
+247 NTNNQGAGYIEKLGE

-268 PGQIMLD
+268 PGQIAVD
-275 SKNQDMAQKMAIAAL
+275 SKNQSIALNAL
-290 SNVVVDVRN
+290 GNVVLDTRN
-299 GKPIRV
+299 GTPIRV
-305 QDVATVAIGSDLRTG
+305 QDVATVSAGSDLRTG

-341 SRTVSLAI
+341 SRTVSQAI
-349 AERLAEVN
+349 ATRLAEVN
-357 KTLPAGITASTVYD
+357 KTLPAGITANTVYD

-385 NLLEGA
+385 NLIEGA

-403 NIRAALITM
+403 NIRAAIITM

-429 KISANLMSLGALDF
+429 KVSANLMSLGALDF

-454 ENAMRRLAHTQGAL
+454 ENAMRRLAHTQSVV

-521 FTVVIALLAA
+521 FTVVIALIAA
-531 MLISVTFIPA
+531 MIISVTFIPA
-541 AIALFVTGRVQE
+541 AIALFVTGRVEE
-553 KENFVMQWAKK
+553 KENKVMQWAKK

-574 VNKAVVLTFA
+574 INKAVVLTLA
-584 ITTVVLSGL
+584 VTTIVLSGL
-593 LVTRMGSE
+593 LLTRMGSE
-601 FVPSLDEGDITM
+601 FVPSLDEGDIAL

-624 QAIVMQQELEK
+624 QAVGMQEELEK
-635 TIKTF
+635 TIKKF
-640 PQIDKVYSKLGTAE
+640 PQVDRVYAKLGTAE
-654 IATDPMPPSVADTFL
+654 IATDPMPPNVADTFVM
-669 ILKPKSQW
+669 LKPRSTW
-677 PDPSLSKNAFIA
+677 PDPSLSKNALIA
-689 QLQAAV
+689 QIQAAV

-729 GDDLESMT
+729 GDNLESMT
-737 ETAEKIAEV
+737 ETAEAVSAV

-816 AAQRLD
+816 EAQRLD
-822 TQMLERLPIKLNV
+822 TAMLERLPIKLNV
-835 NNSATYMRLNE
+835 NNTATYMRLNE
-846 LATLDVAQGANQFS
+846 LASLDVAQGANQFS

-883 AEAQAGIATNVK
+883 AEAQAGIAADVK

-914 ADRLKIVIPLALLIV
+914 ADRLRIVIPLALVIV

-998 SEGGALNEA
+998 QEGKTLADA

-1051 IGGVM
+1051 IGGIL

-1062 LLVLPLLYSMVHRRN
+1062 LLVLPLLYAMVHQSPPKR
-1077 SI
+1077 SAVIKPVQGAI

>member
-1 MTIKLETHNSEN
+1 MTIRPEIHNPEN

-105 NLEETRS
+105 DLEETRS

-168 MWIVSAKPGALK
+168 MWIVSAKSGALK

-206 PGVTEINTIGGYS
+206 PGVTEINTVGGYS
-219 KQFQIAPNLDALV
+219 KQFQVSPNLDALV

-237 LGDILNALEK
+237 LTDILDALEK
-247 NTNNQGAGYIEKQGE
+247 NTNNQGAGYIEKLGE

-268 PGQIMLD
+268 PGQIALD
-275 SKNQDMAQKMAIAAL
+275 SKNQDLALQAL
-290 SNVVVDVRN
+290 SNVVLDTRN
-299 GKPIRV
+299 GTPIRV
-305 QDVATVAIGSDLRTG
+305 QDVATVSIGSDLRTG
-320 AATMNGEEVVLGTV
+320 AATQNGEEVVLGTV

-341 SRTVSLAI
+341 SREVSLAV
-349 AERLAEVN
+349 ANRLAEVN
-357 KTLPAGITASTVYD
+357 KTLPAGVIVNTVYD

-391 LLVIAILFIFLG
+391 LLVVAILFLFLG
-403 NIRAALITM
+403 NIRAAIITM

-429 KISANLMSLGALDF
+429 KVSANLMSLGALDF

-454 ENAMRRLAHTQGAL
+454 ENAMRRLSHAQGLA

-473 KQERFTEVFSAAREA
+473 KQERFAEVFSAAREA

-509 TGVEGKMFHPMA
+509 TGIEGKMFHPMA
-521 FTVVIALLAA
+521 FTVVIALIAA
-531 MLISVTFIPA
+531 MIISVTFIPA
-541 AIALFVTGRVQE
+541 AIALFVTGRVEE
-553 KENFVMQWAKK
+553 KENFVMRWAKK

-574 VNKAVVLTFA
+574 VNKAVVITLA

-593 LVTRMGSE
+593 LLTRMGSE
-601 FVPSLDEGDITM
+601 FVPSLDEGDIAL

-624 QAIVMQQELEK
+624 QAVTMQEELEK
-635 TIKTF
+635 TIKKF
-640 PQIDKVYSKLGTAE
+640 PQIERVYAKLGTAE

-669 ILKPKSQW
+669 ILKPRSEW
-677 PDPSLSKNAFIA
+677 PDPSMSKNALIA

-695 AKVPGN
+695 VKVPGN

-729 GDDLESMT
+729 GDDLEVMA
-737 ETAEKIAEV
+737 ETAEKIAKV
-746 LEKTQGSADVKVE
+746 LEKTAGNADVKVE

-788 AVSIAMNGAHAGAVY
+788 AISIAMNGAHAGAVY

-822 TQMLERLPIKLNV
+822 TAMLERLPIKLNI
-835 NNSATYMRLNE
+835 NDSNTYMRLSE

-883 AEAQAGIATNVK
+883 AEAQAGIAASVS

-998 SEGGALNEA
+998 DEGKKLNDA

-1051 IGGVM
+1051 IGGVL

-1062 LLVLPLLYSMVHRRN
+1062 LLVLPLLYSMF
-1077 SI
+1077 SQTKTTFK

>member
-1 MTIKLETHNSEN
+1 MTIKPES
-13 SDVNPHDLKINS
+13 SDVNPHS

-36 AIDQRWLVMLISLA
+36 AIDQRWLVMLISLG
-50 VAILGVISYQH
+50 VAIMGIVSYQN

-75 QINTGAPGYSPLETE
+75 QINSAAPGYSPLETE

-146 EKLPAGISSEMG
+146 EKLPAGIASEMG
-158 PTATGLGEIF
+158 PTATGLGEIY
-168 MWIVSAKPGALK
+168 MWIVTAKPGALK
-180 ADGTPY
+180 PDGTPY

-206 PGVTEINTIGGYS
+206 PGVTEINTIGGYN
-219 KQFQIAPNLDALV
+219 KEYQISPNLEALV

-237 LGDILNALEK
+237 LTEVLNALEK
-247 NTNNQGAGYIEKQGE
+247 NTNNQGAGYIEKLGE

-268 PGQIMLD
+268 PGQIAVD
-275 SKNQDMAQKMAIAAL
+275 SNKQNVAL
-290 SNVVVDVRN
+290 EALGNVVLDTRD
-299 GKPIRV
+299 GTPIRV
-305 QDVATVAIGSDLRTG
+305 QDVATVSTGSDLRTG
-320 AATMNGEEVVLGTV
+320 AATMNGDEVVLGTV

-357 KTLPAGITASTVYD
+357 KTLPAGITANVVYD

-385 NLLEGA
+385 NLIEGA

-403 NIRAALITM
+403 NIRAAVITM

-429 KISANLMSLGALDF
+429 KVSANLMSLGALDF

-454 ENAMRRLAHTQGAL
+454 ENAMRRLAHTQSL
-468 GRNLT
+468 VGRNLT

-521 FTVVIALLAA
+521 FTVVIALISA
-531 MLISVTFIPA
+531 MIISVTFIPA

-574 VNKAVVLTFA
+574 VNKAVVLTLA

-593 LVTRMGSE
+593 LITRMGSE
-601 FVPSLDEGDITM
+601 FVPSLDEGDIAL

-624 QAIVMQQELEK
+624 QAITMQQELEK
-635 TIKTF
+635 TIKKF
-640 PQIDKVYSKLGTAE
+640 PQIDKVYAKLGTAE

-669 ILKPKSQW
+669 MLKPRSEW
-677 PDPSLSKNAFIA
+677 PDPSLTKNALIV
-689 QLQAAV
+689 QIQAAV

-729 GDDLESMT
+729 GDNLETMA
-737 ETAEKIAEV
+737 ETAEAISGV
-746 LEKTQGSADVKVE
+746 LEKTQGNADVKVE

-777 RLGVNMEDIQT
+777 RLGVNMEEIQD
-788 AVSIAMNGAHAGAVY
+788 AVRIAMNGANAGAVY

-816 AAQRLD
+816 PAQRMD

-835 NNSATYMRLNE
+835 NNTATYMRLSE
-846 LATLDVAQGANQFS
+846 LATLDVAQGSNQFS

-883 AEAQAGIATNVK
+883 AEAQASIAANVS

-907 FKQLQSA
+907 FKQLKSA
-914 ADRLKIVIPLALLIV
+914 ADHLKIVIPLALLIV
-929 FMLLYAVFGNFKDGL
+929 FMLLYAAMNNGQSKSPVNFKDGL

-957 VTALWLTG
+957 VTALWLAG

-998 SEGGALNEA
+998 AEGKAINEA

-1051 IGGVM
+1051 IGGVL

-1062 LLVLPLLYSMVHRRN
+1062 LLVLPLLYNMVHNSKARN
-1077 SI
+1077 

>member
-1 MTIKLETHNSEN
+1 MTIKPETHNPEN

-75 QINTGAPGYSPLETE
+75 QINTGASGYSPLETE

-146 EKLPAGISSEMG
+146 EKLPAGMASEMG

-290 SNVVVDVRN
+290 SNVVVDMRN
-299 GKPIRV
+299 GTPIRV
-305 QDVATVAIGSDLRTG
+305 QDVANVAIGSDLRTG

-729 GDDLESMT
+729 GDDLESMA

-777 RLGVNMEDIQT
+777 RLGVNMEDVQT

-965 IPLSISAGVGFIA
+965 ITLSISAGVGFIA

-1062 LLVLPLLYSMVHRRN
+1062 LLVLPLLYSMVHRKK
-1077 SI
+1077 

>member
-1 MTIKLETHNSEN
+1 MTIKPETHNPEN

-75 QINTGAPGYSPLETE
+75 QINTGASGYSPLETE

-146 EKLPAGISSEMG
+146 EKLPAGMASEMG

-290 SNVVVDVRN
+290 SNVVVDMRN
-299 GKPIRV
+299 GTPIRV
-305 QDVATVAIGSDLRTG
+305 QDVANVAIGSDLRTG

-729 GDDLESMT
+729 GDDLESMA

-777 RLGVNMEDIQT
+777 RLGVNMEDVQT

-822 TQMLERLPIKLNV
+822 TQILERLPIKLNV

-965 IPLSISAGVGFIA
+965 ITLSISAGVGFIA

-1062 LLVLPLLYSMVHRRN
+1062 LLVLPLLYSMVHRKK
-1077 SI
+1077 